1 MDVSIQTGHTKAT
14 TGVSL
19 VALSFESE
27 LGEHAC
33 LLLQIEASPKDAK
46 TLEEECTIIVKQALL
61 DSHGDAWSR
70 LDGTLKELNGL
81 FKGLLVAESVDNVHA
96 ILSIIDASGAL
107 HVSHAGR
114 AEAYLIR
121 GGSASQITEFSRGKP
136 SPSFVHISSGQLEP
150 RDAVLFSTQ
159 RILRTVTPAQLA
171 GLAQRGDQLLDE
183 VMIKLEAEHET
194 ASLGT
199 LHVPA
204 RRDHAEEVASAAS
217 RPAVSSRRSGRRS
230 APKSFMP
237 SLAMFQSFVPVVT
250 RFGRKGVA
258 SAANLSS
265 FGRVAQERFREFLA
279 DLKHPERKRRAHLLL
294 LASAVAAFLIIW
306 MVVRLSTS
314 SQRSKTRVELEELVQ
329 QINTEIR
336 TADNRKITGDID
348 SANAILERAEDRA
361 KQVMD
366 SETGLF
372 RVEALDLLDRIRSK
386 REELNNIVRLPPRVV
401 VNVSAKNPDVAAQ
414 GLISVS
420 EGEFIIYDRQD
431 LYRVV
436 LNAVEDPD
444 RLSDEELILDGI
456 GFSRYKSLA
465 FLTTGNSL
473 IEMIDNQPIT
483 MKTEDAAGWVT
494 GKDIE
499 TYLRFLYVL
508 SPEENQIF
516 KYERLSNRYGPP
528 VPYNLN
534 GDLKGALDMVIDS
547 SVYVLKDGG
556 EVVKLLRGEVQPF
569 VIRHA
574 PDDVLKGAKKLY
586 KVIDKHFY
594 FLDPEGARVIVT
606 TDGGATGEAAYV
618 KQYVLE
624 GDQIGTLQDLYVDT
638 DQTHLYVLDEKRLY
652 VVDLAAK

>member
-1 MDVSIQTGHTKAT
+1 MDIALQTGHTKSS
-14 TGVSL
+14 TGESLVSL
-19 VALSFESE
+19 SLTSE
-27 LGEHAC
+27 RGEHAC
-33 LLLQIEASPKDAK
+33 LLLQIGASPKDAK
-46 TLEEECTIIVKQALL
+46 TLEEECTTIVKHALL
-61 DSHGDAWSR
+61 ESEGDSWSR
-70 LDGTLKELNGL
+70 LDGTLKEMNGL
-81 FKGLLVAESVDNVHA
+81 FKGLLVSETVQDIHA
-96 ILSIIDASGAL
+96 LLAIMDTKKML

-121 GGSASQITEFSRGKP
+121 GGQTSQITEYSKGKP
-136 SPSFVHISSGQLEP
+136 NPVFVHISSGQLEA
-150 RDAVLFSTQ
+150 RDIVVCSTQ
-159 RILRTVTPAQLA
+159 RLLRTVTPAQLSQ
-171 GLAQRGDQLLDE
+171 LSQRGDQLLDE
-183 VMIKLEAEHET
+183 IIIQLDAEREH
-194 ASLGT
+194 ASVAT
-199 LHVPA
+199 LHIPA
-204 RRDHAEEVASAAS
+204 KNHRILADDP
-217 RPAVSSRRSGRRS
+217 PAPPALSTRRSGHRRS
-230 APKSFMP
+230 SASI
-237 SLAMFQSFVPVVT
+237 LARFTTFLPALTNGLRTKLPRTTGVSNFVQEL
-250 RFGRKGVA
+250 R
-258 SAANLSS
+258 
-265 FGRVAQERFREFLA
+265 ERFASFLT

-314 SQRSKTRVELEELVQ
+314 SQRSKTRAELEQLVQ

-473 IEMIDNQPIT
+473 IEVIDNQPVT
-483 MKTEDAAGWVT
+483 MKTEDTAGWVT

-574 PDDVLKGAKKLY
+574 PDGVLKGAKKLY